1 MHVLVSYSDRLVRET
16 GTRLCLLEGTVDG
29 QGTHG
34 A

>member
-16 GTRLCLLEGTVDG
+16 GMSLCLLEGTVHA